1 MPHAAEEHGVEIV
14 EVGGKGLAV
23 AWKDPIDQG
32 KEEDERD
39 GGDGDPLGLC
49 HEGDDGEHD

>member
-23 AWKDPIDQG
+23 AWEDPIDQG

-49 HEGDDGEHD
+49 HEGDDSEHD